1 MLNTKSVVGLSRLPA
16 PLLTAYLKTGPANH
30 SLHPPVPSYLA
41 WLKKQANAI
50 ADSLPAND
58 GDLFRQQL
66 RRVEEFLHDRVP
78 REKSMVLFAGPQ
90 AWETVALQA
99 EVANEL
105 RWGNPAITQLLWLVA
120 EHKPYFFAVVD
131 RSGAQFLSYR
141 IGEVS
146 RLLEFKFDVDISQ
159 WKKKDRAHVARPGIR
174 ETHGAQRD
182 VFDHRM
188 EAQYRRFCREVADQ
202 AILLC
207 RKDQFSAV
215 FLVGPERLVTPI
227 SARFPEDLYGRVVC
241 IRKDL
246 GKFDSGRLEEHLEP
260 EIDAW
265 ERQRELALVDGL
277 TGLDRGA
284 VLGMDEALNELQKGK
299 IRALVLCRDL
309 DARLSRC
316 KSCGYIASSADP
328 VCSACG
334 GERTPVALRDV
345 LPELATA
352 SEIDLEVVS
361 GDAALKLR
369 EVGGMGA
376 WLRQP
381 KPSRLAPALARA
393 GTG

>member
-16 PLLTAYLKTGPANH
+16 PLLTAYLKTGPVNH

-41 WLKKQANAI
+41 WLKKEANAI
-50 ADSLPAND
+50 AESLPPNEC
-58 GDLFRQQL
+58 DLFRQQL
-66 RRVEEFLHDRVP
+66 RRLEEFLHDRTS
-78 REKSMVLFAGPQ
+78 REKSMVIFAGPQ
-90 AWETVALQA
+90 VWETVALQA
-99 EVANEL
+99 EVINEL

-120 EHKPYFFAVVD
+120 EHKPYFVVVVD

-141 IGEVS
+141 LGEFS

-188 EAQYRRFCREVADQ
+188 DAQYRRFCREVAQQ
-202 AILLC
+202 AIQLC
-207 RKDQFSAV
+207 RREQFSAV
-215 FLVGPERLVTPI
+215 FLVGPERLATPI
-227 SARFPEDLYGRVVC
+227 AGRFPEDLCRRVVC

-246 GKFDSGRLEEHLEP
+246 GKIDSGRLEEHIEP
-260 EIDAW
+260 EIAAW
-265 ERQRELALVDGL
+265 EAQHELALVNGL
-277 TGLDRGA
+277 LGLDRGA
-284 VLGMDEALNELQKGK
+284 VVGIDEALRELQKGR

-316 KSCGYIASSADP
+316 KGCGYIASSAGP
-328 VCSACG
+328 VCSECG
-334 GERTPVALRDV
+334 GERSPVALRDV
-345 LPELATA
+345 LPELAAA

-361 GDAALKLR
+361 GDAAVKLK
-369 EVGGMGA
+369 EAGGMGA

-393 GTG
+393 